1 MFGALGTE
9 FGGRSGLSAC
19 GSTVEF
25 VLGAAVFGRVRPGVG
40 AGWVVGRWV
49 WLCGAGWAAE
59 EGVPASV
66 GVVGRGASAGWAG
79 GANVVGGGAVA
90 VAEDA
95 AVVEALAALGVGFSV
110 ELGRGEVGAGE
121 LSGAFEVCGEAG
133 AVGWLGDAGMPA
145 EGAPGDGGPE
155 EGMPVAG

>member
-1 MFGALGTE
+1 M
-9 FGGRSGLSAC
+9 
-19 GSTVEF
+19 
-25 VLGAAVFGRVRPGVG
+25 
-40 AGWVVGRWV
+40 
-49 WLCGAGWAAE
+49 
-59 EGVPASV
+59 